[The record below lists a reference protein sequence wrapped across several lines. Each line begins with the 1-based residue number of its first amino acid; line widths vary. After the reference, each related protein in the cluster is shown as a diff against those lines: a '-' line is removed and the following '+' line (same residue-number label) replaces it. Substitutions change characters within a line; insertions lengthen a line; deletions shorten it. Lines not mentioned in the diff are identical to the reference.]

1 MHVVS
6 LSNCLA
12 DDTETKTQNLT
23 HALHTHSAHRAAPPD
38 ERRARPRP
46 AHHHKIAVIF
56 SVWRRP
62 RRGGTAASTNK
73 KNMVFRLD
81 FDAYTKKRKEL
92 WHVAAARSCAAASTR
107 TAADTPSNKHTHL
120 CRELPL
126 RTRQCRGHR
135 TCHATAACRRH
146 RCVTPARS
154 HARELSSRSNC
165 GWLHLCPSLSQRR
178 FSCCFF
184 LLCFF
189 CHGAKGVGERWAFA
203 AFEENDFSR
212 KGW

>member
-12 DDTETKTQNLT
+12 DETETKTQNLT

-62 RRGGTAASTNK
+62 RRGGTAASTNAK
-73 KNMVFRLD
+73 KDRLSTRLRCV
-81 FDAYTKKRKEL
+81 YKKRKEL

-135 TCHATAACRRH
+135 TCHATAARRRH
-146 RCVTPARS
+146 SCVTPVRG
-154 HARELSSRSNC
+154 HARELSSR
-165 GWLHLCPSLSQRR
+165 
-178 FSCCFF
+178 
-184 LLCFF
+184 
-189 CHGAKGVGERWAFA
+189 
-203 AFEENDFSR
+203 
-212 KGW
+212 

>member
-62 RRGGTAASTNK
+62 RRGGTAASTN
-73 KNMVFRLD
+73 
-81 FDAYTKKRKEL
+81 AKKRSSFYSTSMRIQKTEGT
-92 WHVAAARSCAAASTR
+92 VARSRSPQLCGG
-107 TAADTPSNKHTHL
+107 KHAHS
-120 CRELPL
+120 C
-126 RTRQCRGHR
+126 GH
-135 TCHATAACRRH
+135 A
-146 RCVTPARS
+146 
-154 HARELSSRSNC
+154 
-165 GWLHLCPSLSQRR
+165 
-178 FSCCFF
+178 
-184 LLCFF
+184 
-189 CHGAKGVGERWAFA
+189 
-203 AFEENDFSR
+203 
-212 KGW
+212 